1 MWPDR
6 HLLELFN
13 IELPIV
19 QAPVAGAMDWELA
32 VAAAEAGALG
42 SLPCAMLNANQVREQ
57 MAKIRAHTKK
67 PINLNFF
74 CHTPPALNNAREARW
89 RERLAPYYSELAID
103 PAAPVP
109 SSNRTAFDPVM
120 CEVVEETKPE
130 VVSFHFGLPEPGL
143 LRRLKAGRFLVMS
156 SATTAAEARWLEA
169 CGVDA
174 VIAQGCEAGGHRGI
188 FLSDDIATQAGTFAL
203 VPQVVD
209 AVKVPV
215 IAAGG
220 ITDARGIA
228 AAFALGAAGVQ
239 IGTAYLWCPE
249 AKISAPHRA
258 ALKSARDDG
267 TALTNLMTGRPARGF
282 INRLMRE
289 VGPISEVA
297 PEFPLAAGALA
308 AARQG
313 RGAGLGRLLA
323 DVGRASS
330 LARPRYARRSIDQGA
345 RRRGARADARPR
357 VEEVKR
363 LRARDAQ
370 ACPPRIG
377 GRHTRRREDELL
389 AGLREPRLRRLES
402 GGIGGLE

>member
-6 HLLELFN
+6 RLLELLK

-32 VAAAEAGALG
+32 AAAAEAGALG
-42 SLPCAMLNANQVREQ
+42 SLPCAMLNADQVREQ
-57 MAKIRAHTKK
+57 LGKIRAHTKK

-74 CHTPPALNNAREARW
+74 CHTPPMLNNEREARW
-89 RERLAPYYSELAID
+89 RERLAPYYRELAID
-103 PAAPVP
+103 PAAPIP
-109 SSNRTAFDPVM
+109 SSNRTAFDPAM
-120 CEVVEETKPE
+120 CEIVEDMKPE

-143 LRRLKAGRFLVMS
+143 LKRVKRAGCIVIS
-156 SATTAAEARWLEA
+156 SATTSAEARWLEEH
-169 CGVDA
+169 GVDA
-174 VIAQGCEAGGHRGI
+174 VIAQGNEAGGHRGI
-188 FLSDDIATQAGTFAL
+188 FLSDELATQAGTFAL

-220 ITDARGIA
+220 VTDARGVA

-239 IGTAYLWCPE
+239 IGSAYLWCPE

-282 INRLMRE
+282 INRVMRE
-289 VGPISEVA
+289 IGPISEVA

-308 AARQG
+308 PLRAKAEAQGSGDFSPMWAGQAAALGRAMPAGELTKALAAEALERMRALVPAEQG
-313 RGAGLGRLLA
+313 R
-323 DVGRASS
+323 SS
-330 LARPRYARRSIDQGA
+330 
-345 RRRGARADARPR
+345 
-357 VEEVKR
+357 
-363 LRARDAQ
+363 
-370 ACPPRIG
+370 
-377 GRHTRRREDELL
+377 
-389 AGLREPRLRRLES
+389 
-402 GGIGGLE
+402 